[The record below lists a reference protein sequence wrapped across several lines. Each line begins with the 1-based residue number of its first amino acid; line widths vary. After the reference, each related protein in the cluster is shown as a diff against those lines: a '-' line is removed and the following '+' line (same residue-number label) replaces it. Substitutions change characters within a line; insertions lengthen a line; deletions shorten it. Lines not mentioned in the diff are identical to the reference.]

1 MRMSQT
7 GLNLRAS
14 AAPVGTLVNFLQQ
27 QVGRE
32 VVDKTGLTGLFDFTL
47 EFSRDGLPS
56 PGLPGLPPGPF
67 PGGPGPGP
75 GPGAAP
81 STSADP
87 VPSLFTAI
95 QDLGLRLESAK
106 GPVEV
111 LILESVQKPTEN

>member
-75 GPGAAP
+75 GGAP